1 MADQEDVRRIALSL
15 PGTREADD
23 HFAFSVLSKG
33 KEKGFVWIWNE
44 RIDPKKPRVPNPG
57 VVAVRVPSR
66 FDKEALL
73 SANEEKFFTE
83 RHYNGFPAVLVRL
96 PAIDVGELEELIID
110 AWRCQAP
117 RDLVSSWQPTRP
129 GS

>member
-1 MADQEDVRRIALSL
+1 
-15 PGTREADD
+15 
-23 HFAFSVLSKG
+23 
-33 KEKGFVWIWNE
+33 
-44 RIDPKKPRVPNPG
+44 
-57 VVAVRVPSR
+57 VRVPSR